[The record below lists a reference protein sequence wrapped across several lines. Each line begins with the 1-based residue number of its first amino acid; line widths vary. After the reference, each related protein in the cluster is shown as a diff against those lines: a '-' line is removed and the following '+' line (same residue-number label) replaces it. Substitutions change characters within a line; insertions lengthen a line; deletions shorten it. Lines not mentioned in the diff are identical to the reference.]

1 MKTLFAGSGAK
12 AGSGILSGAG
22 SAGILPAVT
31 WSQALRQTGRA
42 PHRGCPDRDP
52 ACLRSQ
58 RLLAFV
64 LFAFCFSLTPAVRA
78 QTPQA
83 TPPPP
88 ATPRSVQFP
97 KPVEKTL
104 ANGLRVIVIDRP
116 GTPLVTAQLV
126 IKNGGEV
133 DPPELAGLGNMLAD
147 LVTNGT
153 EKRTAT
159 QIAEEVEALGGAL
172 YSSPRWDSTRMGV
185 DVMSSKIGPAV
196 EILADVVRRPTFKEE
211 EIERLRQ
218 QTLDDLTVELGEPG
232 SIARYVA
239 ARVIFGDAPYGQ
251 PLAGTPES
259 ITRISR
265 DDFLKYHRRWY
276 RPDNAILV
284 FGGDIRAKSAFALAQ
299 QYFGD
304 WKKPDEAL
312 PALPAPKPVVSAGP
326 RVVVVDKPDAG
337 QAAVLVARSG
347 IERTNPDYF
356 RGLVANSVLSGYS
369 GRLNQ
374 EIRIKR
380 GLSYGAGS
388 QLDTRRN
395 VGPFVA
401 SAQTKNQS
409 AIQVAA
415 LLLGEVS
422 RLATAPVPDI
432 ELNPRKAVVVGN
444 FARNLET
451 AAGLVAQVATLAVY
465 GIDFN
470 EINRY
475 IGNVQSINA
484 ADVQRFAGSHLEAKT
499 TSIVIVGN
507 AKEFLSDLRQKYP
520 QVEVIQ
526 MEQLDLNTALLRKKQ
541 QAGP

>member
-1 MKTLFAGSGAK
+1 MKTSNPQWRGSKRNPADFLFAGR
-12 AGSGILSGAG
+12 
-22 SAGILPAVT
+22 AGILPAGT
-31 WSQALRQTGRA
+31 WPRTLRQA
-42 PHRGCPDRDP
+42 GCL
-52 ACLRSQ
+52 CSQ
-58 RLLAFV
+58 RWLALV
-64 LFAFCFSLTPAVRA
+64 LMAFCLSLSSAVRA

-88 ATPRSVQFP
+88 APPRSVQFP

-104 ANGLRVIVIDRP
+104 ANGLRVIVIDRR
-116 GTPLVTAQLV
+116 GTPLVTSQLV

-147 LVTNGT
+147 LVTKGT
-153 EKRTAT
+153 ERRSAT
-159 QIAEEVEALGGAL
+159 QIAEQVEALGGTL
-172 YSSPRWDSTRMGV
+172 YSSARWDSTRIGV
-185 DVMSSKIGPAV
+185 DVISSKTAPAID
-196 EILADVVRRPTFKEE
+196 ILADVVRRPTFKDE

-218 QTLDDLTVELGEPG
+218 QTLDDLAVELGEPG

-239 ARVIFGDAPYGQ
+239 SRVIFGDAAYGQ
-251 PLAGTPES
+251 PLAGTVES
-259 ITRISR
+259 ITRIKR
-265 DDFLKYHRRWY
+265 DDFLKYHQRWY
-276 RPDNAILV
+276 RPDNAILIL
-284 FGGDIRAKSAFALAQ
+284 GGDIRANAAFALAER
-299 QYFGD
+299 YFGD
-304 WKKPDEAL
+304 WKKPAEAL
-312 PALPAPKPVVSAGP
+312 PILPAPKPVATAEP

-337 QAAVLVARSG
+337 QAAVLVARPG

-409 AIQVAA
+409 AVQVAE
-415 LLLGEVS
+415 LLLGEVGK
-422 RLATAPVPDI
+422 LATAPVPDI

-451 AAGLVAQVATLAVY
+451 NAGLVAQIATLAVY
-465 GIDFN
+465 GISFD

-475 IGNVQSINA
+475 IGNVQNITAS
-484 ADVQRFAGSHLEAKT
+484 DVQKFAGSHLDAKA
-499 TSIVIVGN
+499 TSIVVVGN
-507 AKEFLSDLRQKYP
+507 AKEFLPELAKKYS
-520 QVEVIQ
+520 QVEVIP
-526 MEQLDLNTALLRKKQ
+526 MAELDLNTALLRKKQ
-541 QAGP
+541 PAGP

>member
-1 MKTLFAGSGAK
+1 MKVCKL
-12 AGSGILSGAG
+12 LS
-22 SAGILPAVT
+22 
-31 WSQALRQTGRA
+31 WSLRNATVGLTFLAL
-42 PHRGCPDRDP
+42 C
-52 ACLRSQ
+52 
-58 RLLAFV
+58 
-64 LFAFCFSLTPAVRA
+64 LTPSLAVHA

-88 ATPRSVQFP
+88 AAPRSVQFP

-104 ANGLRVIVIDRP
+104 ANGLRVIVIDRR

-147 LVTNGT
+147 LVTKGT
-153 EKRTAT
+153 EKRSAT
-159 QIAEEVEALGGAL
+159 QIAEEVEALGGSL
-172 YSSPRWDSTRMGV
+172 YSSARWDSTRIGV
-185 DVMSSKIGPAV
+185 DVMSPKIGPAID
-196 EILADVVRRPTFKEE
+196 ILADVVRHPTFKPE
-211 EIERLRQ
+211 EIDRLRQ

-232 SIARYVA
+232 SVARYVA
-239 ARVIFGDAPYGQ
+239 ARITFGDAPYGQ
-251 PLAGTPES
+251 PLAGTTET

-284 FGGDIRAKSAFALAQ
+284 LGGDIRAINGFNLAQ
-299 QYFGD
+299 RYFGD
-304 WKKPDEAL
+304 WKKPAEPL
-312 PALPAPKPVVSAGP
+312 PALPAPKPVSTAGP

-337 QAAVLVARSG
+337 QAAVLVARAG

-356 RGLVANSVLSGYS
+356 RGIVANSVLNGYS

-374 EIRIKR
+374 EVRIKR

-388 QLDTRRN
+388 QLDTRRG
-395 VGPFVA
+395 VGPFAA

-409 AIQVAA
+409 AAQVAE
-415 LLLGEVS
+415 LLLGEVG

-432 ELNPRKAVVVGN
+432 ELNPRKAVVIGN

-451 AAGLVAQVATLAVY
+451 NAGLVAQVASLAVY
-465 GIDFN
+465 GINFD

-475 IGNVQSINA
+475 ISNVQSIGA
-484 ADVQRFAGSHLEAKT
+484 SDVQGFAGSHLDAGT

-507 AKEFLSDLRQKYP
+507 AKEFLAELRQKYP
-520 QVEVIQ
+520 QVEVIP
-526 MEQLDLNTALLRKKQ
+526 MAELDLNSALLRKKQ
-541 QAGP
+541 QTN